1 MASLINAP
9 FFFIRMEDNVFHYDI
24 RFDGDRFDTNGPVMN
39 KKTLKWE
46 PSSES
51 MYPGKDG
58 ALQGDVTR
66 HLLLEDGEHL
76 QCDFKTTYK

>member
-1 MASLINAP
+1 MSLHLN
-9 FFFIRMEDNVFHYDI
+9 
-24 RFDGDRFDTNGPVMN
+24 GKGFDTNGPIMN

-46 PSSES
+46 PSSEN

-66 HLLLEDGEHL
+66 HLLLEDGGHL
-76 QCDFKTTYK
+76 LCDFKTTYKYVVLCFKGV